1 MASLNAMVKQCS
13 GMLGTN
19 DLSQW
24 EGDFI
29 ASLVDQTKNGD
40 NTTSLT
46 EKQIT
51 VLERIFKKHFSN

>member
-1 MASLNAMVKQCS
+1 MASLNTMVKQCS
-13 GMLGTN
+13 GLIGTKDLSDFEEDFMTSICAKTN
-19 DLSQW
+19 D
-24 EGDFI
+24 
-29 ASLVDQTKNGD
+29 GD

>member
-13 GMLGTN
+13 GMLGTK
-19 DLSQW
+19 DLSDW
-24 EGDFI
+24 EEDFV
-29 ASLVDQTKNGD
+29 ASVCNQTRNGD

>member
-1 MASLNAMVKQCS
+1 MASLNNMVKQCS

-19 DLSQW
+19 DLSPW

>member
-1 MASLNAMVKQCS
+1 MVKQCS

-46 EKQIT
+46 EKQIM